1 VRKAKKITR
10 KSRCGPL
17 KLPRELAHYGIV
29 RPHVLLGWQAIADF
43 LSVSERTARAWGKK
57 YGLPYRYYG
66 PGRVVSLDAEILIWL
81 RTLDNQLRRKQGL
94 KCPNCGHRLTGVDL
108 K

>member
-1 VRKAKKITR
+1 MRKAKKITR
-10 KSRCGPL
+10 KSRSGPV

-29 RPHVLLGWQAIADF
+29 RSHVLLGWKAIADF
-43 LSVSERTARAWGKK
+43 LRISERTARSWGEK

-94 KCPNCGHRLTGVDL
+94 KCPNCGTDL
-108 K
+108 QG